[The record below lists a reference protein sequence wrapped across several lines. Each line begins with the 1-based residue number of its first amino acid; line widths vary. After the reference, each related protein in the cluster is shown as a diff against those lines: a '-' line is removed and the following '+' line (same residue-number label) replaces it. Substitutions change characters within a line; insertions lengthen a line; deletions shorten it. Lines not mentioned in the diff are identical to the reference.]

1 MRALVTG
8 GAGFIGS
15 ALVERLLA
23 SDYEVD
29 VVDDLSTGSI
39 ARLARARGFGRAFS
53 FHQLDICQSEFP
65 ALVAQRRPEI
75 IFHLAALT
83 GPARSLAGPARDAEV
98 SLIGTLRLLEGALIA
113 GSTKI
118 VMTVDEELAAGRTTA
133 AAPSA
138 HGIAELAALD
148 YLTRY
153 RVQHG
158 LEYSALAL
166 GCVYGPGHGDQ
177 GPVARLAAA
186 LAEGRTPA
194 VRDGDAFDLVYL
206 DDVVDA
212 LVRAGQRGSGVVLP
226 IGTGTRTAVRTLVA
240 ELSALCGRD
249 GAATPRSVATPSPAG
264 LDPSRARLHLGWTP
278 FTELGEG
285 LRAVVSEMAPI
296 EEARA
301 G

>member
-29 VVDDLSTGSI
+29 VVDDLSTGSL

-53 FHQLDICQSEFP
+53 FHQLDVCQSELP
-65 ALVAQRRPEI
+65 ALVAQHRPEV

-98 SLIGTLRLLEGALIA
+98 SLVGTLRLLEGALIA
-113 GSTKI
+113 GTSKV
-118 VMTVDEELAAGRTTA
+118 VMTVGEELASGRVTGS
-133 AAPSA
+133 APSS

-148 YLTRY
+148 YLARY
-153 RVQHG
+153 RAQHG
-158 LEYSALAL
+158 VEYSALAL
-166 GCVYGPGHGDQ
+166 GCVYGAGHGDQ
-177 GPVARLAAA
+177 GPVARLATE
-186 LAEGRTPA
+186 LAEGRTPT
-194 VRDGDAFDLVYL
+194 VRDGDAFDLIYL

-212 LVRAGQRGSGVVLP
+212 LVRAGHRGSGVVLP
-226 IGTGTRTAVRTLVA
+226 IGTGRRTAVRTLVA

-249 GAATPRSVATPSPAG
+249 GATTPRSVTAPSPAG

-278 FTELGEG
+278 FTDLGDG
-285 LRAVVSEMAPI
+285 LRAVVAELAPI